1 MWFALKL
8 VSLHYQT
15 QRVDIR
21 YTDKEVVICFK
32 ISIFAL
38 SDTTDGSKD
47 VIISSL
53 WFALKL
59 VSLHYQTQPAI
70 CALRRLAVVICFKI
84 SIFALSDTTI
94 LSQLFVADG
103 CDLL

>member
-15 QRVDIR
+15 QQLLESEWLA
-21 YTDKEVVICFK
+21 EVVICFK

-38 SDTTDGSKD
+38 LDTTKEEEEKEEKS
-47 VIISSL
+47 
-53 WFALKL
+53 
-59 VSLHYQTQPAI
+59 
-70 CALRRLAVVICFKI
+70 
-84 SIFALSDTTI
+84 
-94 LSQLFVADG
+94 